1 LQDIEYFRSERN
13 LKKRY
18 YYSANIQNKNKN
30 SMKLLRVVSNGQIK
44 QNKIIQVYCEKSQMF
59 HSATVRFN
67 RTYIA
72 SGVSVRYRIRNWGNI
87 QYVAIGTNIDGKFHH
102 VKITNPVKEQW
113 QVVSFSFK
121 DISYLI
127 QNDFASKDVLEVSDL
142 SIKLKS
148 DSPADNSIIEILE
161 IEFWEEE
168 SADDWLNLPHHER
181 FRWKLMERVHSY
193 QTSSIKNYISS
204 CEKFFDEGSCP
215 IVKNLDWP
223 DHSKKPPDLHA
234 VNTYRY
240 SWHALHHVASLVLY
254 SKVKDLEVAVDLAK
268 QFSLNWIEQSWKNP
282 DDDVKF
288 SWYDH
293 GTAERQLS
301 LLMIYHE
308 LANREEKNEDNLND
322 LKKLIL
328 LQGRLLESEIFY
340 ARNQVDRYH
349 NHAMFQDVALI
360 VTALAFGNISCSGR
374 WLKVG
379 VKRLEEQISELIIRE
394 RQFSVFVENSIGYHS
409 GVIRLLKFSSE
420 IISLFDKK
428 SPIHAVY
435 TGMEEFS
442 KLLTYPDGR
451 SPAQGDTQ
459 RLPNS
464 ATPNSFIRSTP
475 SQVTIL
481 ENSGYSVVKG
491 TDEKEFMFV
500 MFATALSK
508 THKHQDNLSFT
519 LFFDSQEWLIDPSH
533 YSHEYEESITKF
545 LRSPNA
551 HNMISLQNVPHSIEP
566 GLTNLFGSIDDGE
579 FVIKG
584 ENHAFLD
591 YIVTR
596 KIEGEIGKLNFKIT
610 DYVSQKGITE
620 PDARLILHFGE
631 HIEVNQQKQNLI
643 LSCASSNYKLRIKM
657 PSSDL
662 SFHRGNTESTIK
674 GISGLGF
681 MTHSET
687 TVVQCGVPINEEII
701 WKIEKI

>member
-1 LQDIEYFRSERN
+1 
-13 LKKRY
+13 
-18 YYSANIQNKNKN
+18 
-30 SMKLLRVVSNGQIK
+30 MKLLRVVSNGQIK
-44 QNKIIQVYCEKSQMF
+44 QNKIIQVHCEKFQTF
-59 HSATVRFN
+59 HSVTVRFT
-67 RTYIA
+67 RSYIA
-72 SGVSVRYRIRNWGNI
+72 SGISVRYRIRNWENI
-87 QYVAIGTNIDGKFHH
+87 QYAAIGTNADGEFHH

-121 DISYLI
+121 DVAYLI
-127 QNDFASKDVLEVSDL
+127 QNDFVSRDGLELSDL

-148 DSPADNSIIEILE
+148 DSLADNSTIEISE

-168 SADDWLNLPHHER
+168 SVDDWLNLSHHER
-181 FRWKLMERVHSY
+181 FRWKLVERIHSY
-193 QTSSIKNYISS
+193 QTSSIKNYVAS

-223 DHSKKPPDLHA
+223 DQNKKPPDLDA

-254 SKVKDLEVAVDLAK
+254 SKIKELDEAIDFAK
-268 QFSLNWIEQSWKNP
+268 QFSMNWIEQSWINP

-288 SWYDH
+288 CWYDH

-308 LANREEKNEDNLND
+308 AVNKKDTDYDYLDK

-360 VTALAFGNISCSGR
+360 VTGLAFRNISCAGR
-374 WLKVG
+374 WLKIG
-379 VKRLEEQISELIIRE
+379 VNRLEDQISKLIIRE
-394 RQFSVFVENSIGYHS
+394 GEFSVFVENSIGYHS

-435 TGMEEFS
+435 TGMEGFS

-464 ATPNSFIRSTP
+464 STPNNFIRPTP

-481 ENSGYSVVKG
+481 ETAGYSVVKG

-551 HNMISLQNVPHSIEP
+551 HNMVSLQGVRHSIEP
-566 GLTNLFGSIDDGE
+566 GLTNLSGGIGDGK
-579 FVIKG
+579 FVING

-596 KIEGEIGKLNFKIT
+596 KVEGEIGKLNFQIT
-610 DYVSQKGITE
+610 DKVLKQGIIE
-620 PDARLILHFGE
+620 PDARFILHFGE
-631 HIEVNQQKQNLI
+631 HIEVNQEGQNLI
-643 LSCASSNYKLRIKM
+643 LSCSSSNYKLKIKM
-657 PSSDL
+657 PSSEL
-662 SFHRGNTESTIK
+662 SFHRGNTEGSMK

-687 TVVQCGVPINEEII
+687 TLVQCRVPINEEII